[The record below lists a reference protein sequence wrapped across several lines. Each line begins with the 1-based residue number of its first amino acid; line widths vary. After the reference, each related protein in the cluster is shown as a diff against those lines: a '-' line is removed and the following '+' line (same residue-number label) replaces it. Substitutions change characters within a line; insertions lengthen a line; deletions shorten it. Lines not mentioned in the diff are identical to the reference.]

1 MVLRNLPL
9 ERFKVLDLTRVRSG
23 PTAVKV
29 LADWGADVIKIEMP
43 PKPDQDDGYTGSR
56 YSADFQNLHR
66 NKRSVT
72 LNLKEEKGR
81 DILYRMVEQADV
93 VVENFRP
100 KVKFRLGIDFETLKT
115 INSKIILASIS
126 GFGQTGPYAERPGV
140 DQIAQGMGGFMSVTG
155 VPGHGPLRA
164 GTAIADLT
172 CGMNCA
178 TAILVALLQREVT
191 HEGQWV
197 HTSLLE
203 SQIAL
208 MDFQCARFLIEN
220 DVPEQAGNNHPKSI
234 PTGVFPTL
242 DGFINISAGGQ
253 NMWLRL
259 CAGLEADS
267 LKSMVEYKTA
277 ADRLANRDALNEAI
291 SDYTKTKTSEEW
303 VDILNAKGVP
313 CGPIYTVDETF
324 SDPQVQHL
332 GLVWNMRSP
341 DLGEISV
348 VGQPFNLS
356 SSVASVRQHTPN
368 IGEHTGEM
376 LSEMGYT
383 EEEISQMYKLGIL

>member
-1 MVLRNLPL
+1 MVLHNLPL

-43 PKPDQDDGYTGSR
+43 PQPDQDDGYTGSR

-66 NKRSVT
+66 NKRSIT
-72 LNLKEEKGR
+72 LNLKKEKGKQ
-81 DILYRMVEQADV
+81 IFYHMVEQADV

-100 KVKFRLGIDFETLKT
+100 QVKFRLGIDFERLKNVNPKL
-115 INSKIILASIS
+115 IMASIS
-126 GFGQTGPYAERPGV
+126 GFGQTGPYSERPGV

-155 VPGHGPLRA
+155 IPGQGPLRA

-191 HEGQWV
+191 NEGQWV

-220 DVPEQAGNNHPKSI
+220 DVPVQAGNNHPKSI
-234 PTGVFPTL
+234 PTGVFPTS
-242 DGFINISAGGQ
+242 DGYINISAGGQ

-259 CAGLEADS
+259 CAGLEAELLTS
-267 LKSMVEYKTA
+267 VAEYKTA
-277 ADRLANRDALNEAI
+277 ADRLKNRDALNEAI
-291 SDYTKTKTSEEW
+291 AGYTKTKTSQEW
-303 VDILNAKGVP
+303 VDILNTNGVP
-313 CGPIYTVDETF
+313 CGPIYTVDQTF

-332 GLVWNMRSP
+332 GIAWNMESP

-348 VGQPFNLS
+348 LGQPFSLS
-356 SSVASVRQHTPN
+356 SAVASVRRHTPN
-368 IGEHTGEM
+368 IGEHTDEV
-376 LSEMGYT
+376 LLEMGYK
-383 EEEISQMYKLGIL
+383 EEEISQLYKLEIL